1 MYIILLDIADIIFYS
16 SPSGTKGRLQ
26 KKNVHFI
33 LLWWIRGG
41 GARRWIR
48 KGVNVITLT
57 LPTVDKDTG
66 AGGCPAVDKKKPLM

>member
-1 MYIILLDIADIIFYS
+1 MVREVF
-16 SPSGTKGRLQ
+16 
-26 KKNVHFI
+26 KNKLYFI
-33 LLWWIRGG
+33 HLWWIKGGGCPTVDKDGG

-66 AGGCPAVDKKKPLM
+66 RGGCPAVDKKKPLM